1 MNEEKPLGRITYKR
15 LADGLLQV
23 VKDQHVQI
31 AQLEADREWLVE
43 ALKEIER
50 NGMCDYSAELADAA
64 LAKHGGEHE

>member
-1 MNEEKPLGRITYKR
+1 MSKEKPLGRITYKR

-43 ALKEIER
+43 TLEGIEKKR
-50 NGMCDYSAELADAA
+50 REGDLVI
-64 LAKHGGEHE
+64 